1 MVNTF
6 GRNSQRERASWA
18 GVGLEQIVIAQII
31 INGGGKWDY
40 CSDWNEHD
48 QSLEFFLVQSL
59 AHTFP
64 KTILQSAD
72 SLVEA
77 FIIQIPK
84 LLKSFSLVKKWLN
97 WYKCN
102 YMIWWIQ
109 NGEFPRVTVW
119 IEHSVFFLCSCYF
132 CSHPMVLYVLVVS
145 RNAFR
150 SVLLLFIANLFS
162 ILILNYLSSVCCRM
176 YG

>member
-1 MVNTF
+1 MGWCGT
-6 GRNSQRERASWA
+6 RADCNCPDYHKWRRK
-18 GVGLEQIVIAQII
+18 VRLLQWLEWTWPEPRI
-31 INGGGKWDY
+31 
-40 CSDWNEHD
+40 
-48 QSLEFFLVQSL
+48 FLVQSL